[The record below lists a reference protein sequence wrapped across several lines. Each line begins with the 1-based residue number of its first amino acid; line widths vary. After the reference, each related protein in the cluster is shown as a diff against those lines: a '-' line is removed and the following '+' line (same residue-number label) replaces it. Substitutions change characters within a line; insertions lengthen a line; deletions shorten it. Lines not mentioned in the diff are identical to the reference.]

1 MRPRYRLQ
9 AGTRGTYLSPRG
21 SSVFSTGGI
30 ALVQSA
36 SGTTVD
42 GSAGLTVNFGVP
54 VTAGNSVIALI
65 SYDNAEDPTGV
76 LAFHLVG
83 GGAVDI
89 NSQVVASN
97 GTALATQIG
106 LAYGGQVVGGET
118 GAIYSTT
125 LAVRASMTI
134 LEFSGLAN
142 AAAQNTSARSD
153 AGQDYLRFNE
163 VTPNSPANLIIGIGA
178 YANAT
183 SDYLSGPQSPF
194 TRIGTGVGG
203 ASVWQEVVYAI
214 QESDTPQSEN
224 MWIYLN
230 SSHDTATAAAAFGG
244 A

>member
-36 SGTTVD
+36 SGTTAD

-54 VTAGNSVIALI
+54 VTAGNSVLSFI
-65 SYDNAEDPTGV
+65 SFDYTSEDGFAVVP
-76 LAFHLVG
+76 ALVG
-83 GGAVDI
+83 GGGAELDIQVD
-89 NSQVVASN
+89 VAAPGN
-97 GTALATQIG
+97 VAK
-106 LAYGGQVVGGET
+106 AYILSKGNVAGDET
-118 GAIYSTT
+118 GVQFFTVV
-125 LAVRASMTI
+125 AVRASMTI

-163 VTPNSPANLIIGIGA
+163 VIPNSPANLIIGIGA